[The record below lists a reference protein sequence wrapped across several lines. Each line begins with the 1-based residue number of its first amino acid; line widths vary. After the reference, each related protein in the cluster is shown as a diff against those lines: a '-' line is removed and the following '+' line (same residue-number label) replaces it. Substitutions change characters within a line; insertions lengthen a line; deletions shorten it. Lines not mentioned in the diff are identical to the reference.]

1 MKHVSLTFLMRMITS
16 FNYSIILDKT
26 ETSLAIKLG
35 TAACIVATY
44 TVFSCSFL
52 SMQLLLAKHSF
63 LPTSLL
69 PHREK
74 RNVEIIAAEIE
85 RINY

>member
-52 SMQLLLAKHSF
+52 SMQLYF
-63 LPTSLL
+63 
-69 PHREK
+69 
-74 RNVEIIAAEIE
+74 
-85 RINY
+85 

>member
-1 MKHVSLTFLMRMITS
+1 MKHVSLTFLTRMITS

-52 SMQLLLAKHSF
+52 SMQLYFWRNTHSY
-63 LPTSLL
+63 LL
-69 PHREK
+69 PFYH
-74 RNVEIIAAEIE
+74 IAKSETWKF
-85 RINY
+85 

>member
-44 TVFSCSFL
+44 TVFYCSFKHVTVTFGK
-52 SMQLLLAKHSF
+52 SNFLL
-63 LPTSLL
+63 
-69 PHREK
+69 
-74 RNVEIIAAEIE
+74 
-85 RINY
+85 